1 MNRRS
6 LEKLRT
12 DRRLAGR
19 KGWIS
24 KADLAQETLELP
36 DTGGKI
42 AERDADARPDDAS
55 AGPPGVGA
63 PSAR

>member
-24 KADLAQETLELP
+24 KTDLAEETLELP
-36 DTGGKI
+36 DTSAKI
-42 AERDADARPDDAS
+42 AERDEEARPDDAS
-55 AGPPGVGA
+55 ASPPGLGSPQA
-63 PSAR
+63 G